1 MGARSKVDLYG
12 LLDRVVKLHTGE
24 EDGNKYTI
32 AEIETKLREEG
43 YDISRES
50 IRRKLKSSKEVAE
63 VYRKSLEE
71 AKILLDAVRDNPN
84 TDVVEVTNSLLA
96 HKLFDFAKSV
106 DELNFEDAGD
116 FVQAVQRLS
125 DAQVKVAK
133 LRLDYQKGFDAA
145 KQAVMEEISREL
157 GKHPD
162 LKAKLVTI
170 ISKINPPQKVQ

>member
-12 LLDRVVKLHTGE
+12 LLDRVVKLHNGE

-32 AEIETKLREEG
+32 AEIEIKLREEG

-50 IRRKLKSSKEVAE
+50 IRRKLKSSREVAE

-96 HKLFDFAKSV
+96 HKLFDFVKSV
-106 DELNFEDAGD
+106 EELNFGDAGEI
-116 FVQAVQRLS
+116 VQAVQRLS

-133 LRLDYQKGFDAA
+133 LRLDYQKGFEAS
-145 KQAVMEEISREL
+145 KKAVIDEL
-157 GKHPD
+157 SKELSKEPD
-162 LKAKLVTI
+162 LLANITAIVARVE
-170 ISKINPPQKVQ
+170 SPQKP

>member
-106 DELNFEDAGD
+106 EELNFEDAGE

-133 LRLDYQKGFDAA
+133 LRLDFQKGFDASKKAVIDELSKELSKEPDMLA
-145 KQAVMEEISREL
+145 KITAIVARVE
-157 GKHPD
+157 
-162 LKAKLVTI
+162 
-170 ISKINPPQKVQ
+170 PPQKP